1 MRPNYSIIRC
11 YTADKPKIMDLL
23 CDADE
28 YKLINSHIDVVYF
41 NGDTPLEKKQT
52 KQLIENNVRFLIL
65 NDIMAESKS
74 IFVDEWFFLS

>member
-1 MRPNYSIIRC
+1 
-11 YTADKPKIMDLL
+11 MDLL

-28 YKLINSHIDVVYF
+28 YKLINNHIDVVYF
-41 NGDTPLEKKQT
+41 NGDTPLEKILT
-52 KQLIENNVRFLIL
+52 KQLIENIVRFLIL

>member
-11 YTADKPKIMDLL
+11 YTADKSKVMDLL

-41 NGDTPLEKKQT
+41 NGDTPLERKQT

>member
-1 MRPNYSIIRC
+1 
-11 YTADKPKIMDLL
+11 MDLL

-28 YKLINSHIDVVYF
+28 YKLINNHIDVVYF
-41 NGDTPLEKKQT
+41 NGDIPLEKKQT

>member
-1 MRPNYSIIRC
+1 
-11 YTADKPKIMDLL
+11 MDLL

-28 YKLINSHIDVVYF
+28 YKLINNHIDVVYF

>member
-1 MRPNYSIIRC
+1 
-11 YTADKPKIMDLL
+11 MDLL

>member
-28 YKLINSHIDVVYF
+28 YKLINNHIDVVYF

>member
-11 YTADKPKIMDLL
+11 YTADKPKVMDLL

>member
-11 YTADKPKIMDLL
+11 YTADKPKVMDLL

-28 YKLINSHIDVVYF
+28 YKLINNHIDVVYF

-52 KQLIENNVRFLIL
+52 KQLIENNVSFLIL

>member
-11 YTADKPKIMDLL
+11 YTADKPKVMDLL

-28 YKLINSHIDVVYF
+28 YKLINNHIDVVYF

>member
-1 MRPNYSIIRC
+1 
-11 YTADKPKIMDLL
+11 MDLL

-28 YKLINSHIDVVYF
+28 YKLINNHIDVVYF
-41 NGDTPLEKKQT
+41 NGDTPLEKKLT

>member
-11 YTADKPKIMDLL
+11 YTADKPKVMDLL

-28 YKLINSHIDVVYF
+28 YKLINNHIDVVYF
-41 NGDTPLEKKQT
+41 NGDTPLEKKLT
-52 KQLIENNVRFLIL
+52 KQLIENNVSFLIL

>member
-11 YTADKPKIMDLL
+11 YTADKPKVMDLL

-28 YKLINSHIDVVYF
+28 YKLINNHIDIVYF

>member
-1 MRPNYSIIRC
+1 
-11 YTADKPKIMDLL
+11 MDLL

-28 YKLINSHIDVVYF
+28 YKLINNHIDVVYF

-74 IFVDEWFFLS
+74 IFVDDWFFLS